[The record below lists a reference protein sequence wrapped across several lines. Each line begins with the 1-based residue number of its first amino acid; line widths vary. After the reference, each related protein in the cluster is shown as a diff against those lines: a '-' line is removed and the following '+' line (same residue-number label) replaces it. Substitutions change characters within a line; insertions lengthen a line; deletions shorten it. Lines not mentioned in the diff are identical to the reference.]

1 MRKRDCRS
9 IENKPLPRKAP
20 FIICTD
26 WFGRRAAK
34 VLQSEN
40 NLCQRG
46 QKSSSNL
53 YCHRGTRE
61 WWESLIASLQKAE
74 RWQWIIPCITAPVSL
89 CLLSYLTLEEQS
101 LWERTH
107 PKACPYEGFACDADK
122 AAELSL
128 TNSTSVL
135 VVERGPLCSP
145 RDSRLSWQTEPLISL
160 TLTLNVIWD
169 VL

>member
-1 MRKRDCRS
+1 MLTAAVRKRDCRS

-26 WFGRRAAK
+26 CFGRRAAK
-34 VLQSEN
+34 VLQSGN

-61 WWESLIASLQKAE
+61 RWESLIASLWRAE
-74 RWQWIIPCITAPVSL
+74 RWQWVIACITASVSL
-89 CLLSYLTLEEQS
+89 CLPSCLTLEEQT
-101 LWERTH
+101 LWECTL
-107 PKACPYEGFACDADK
+107 PKACSYEGFTCDADK

-128 TNSTSVL
+128 TSSIGVL
-135 VVERGPLCSP
+135 VVGRRPLSGS
-145 RDSRLSWQTEPLISL
+145 RDSRLNWQPEPPDLSP
-160 TLTLNVIWD
+160 
-169 VL
+169 